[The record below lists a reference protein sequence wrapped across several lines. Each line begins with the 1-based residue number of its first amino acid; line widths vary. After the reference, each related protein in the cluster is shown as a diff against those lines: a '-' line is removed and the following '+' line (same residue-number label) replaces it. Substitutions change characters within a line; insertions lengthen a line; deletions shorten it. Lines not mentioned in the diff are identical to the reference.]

1 MDMLFMNVPSMI
13 MCYVA
18 AYLAVKGI
26 DGWGW
31 FLFFGILI
39 ATVQKLS

>member
-1 MDMLFMNVPSMI
+1 MDMLFMNVPSII
-13 MCYVA
+13 MCSFA

-31 FLFFGILI
+31 FLFCGILI
-39 ATVQKLS
+39 ATVPKLS